1 MAKNN
6 GARLV
11 ILNRDSTEMDDHA
24 DLVINDEIGTILRQV
39 VPMD

>member
-6 GARLV
+6 GSRLV
-11 ILNRDSTEMDDHA
+11 ILNRDPTEMDDQA
-24 DLVINDEIGTILRQV
+24 DLVINDEIGAILRQV